1 MECRHRLRN
10 TGYYHQSVQT
20 GKDPKA
26 IAAARN
32 VKSGSYPKCLLCPE
46 NEGYAGRVNHPA
58 RENHRIIPIT
68 VNDSP
73 WGFQYSPYVYY
84 NEHCIVFNS
93 QHVPMKIEKNTF
105 IKLFDFCKTFPALLP
120 GYPMQTCLS

>member
-26 IAAARN
+26 IAAAQCFCF
-32 VKSGSYPKCLLCPE
+32 GLPKCQLCME
-46 NEGYAGRVNHPA
+46 NEGVAGRLDHPA

-68 VNDSP
+68 VNDSK
-73 WGFQYSPYVYY
+73 WGFQYSPMSTTM
-84 NEHCIVFNS
+84 NACIVSTEN
-93 QHVPMKIEKNTF
+93 I
-105 IKLFDFCKTFPALLP
+105 LR
-120 GYPMQTCLS
+120 